1 MTARPDLDT
10 CRGEGITVIYILSTL
25 AVTIGADDVS
35 QSRVSKCQIIIV
47 SWQIFVSFG
56 GNFFPPA
63 SQVGAAAARSPP
75 VAGRRRCRGTLIGGG
90 ICSFGERCPLFCP
103 RFLGSILRRN

>member
-1 MTARPDLDT
+1 MTILLFVKDFVIAARMFSLWRAFSMTARPDLDT

-75 VAGRRRCRGTLIGGG
+75 VAAAVGG
-90 ICSFGERCPLFCP
+90 PL
-103 RFLGSILRRN
+103 